1 MQLKGLVKFF
11 TVVLILISVYQLSFT
26 FVVHHVQKGI
36 NAEATGWVA
45 KNYKTPAEMYPNDKE
60 QQVFYQD
67 VLDSVFRA
75 RVQYIEDSTSDEVVY
90 NTLIRKYTLP
100 EAKAQELNLG
110 LDLQGGMNVVME
122 VSLEGLIRSMSNNS
136 PDPALNKALEMATQ
150 EKANSAADYITLFG
164 QAWNKVKPANE
175 RLAPLFANAFEKDI
189 TYNST
194 DQQVLQAIRD
204 ESTGAIKRT
213 YNVLQQRID
222 KFGVAQ
228 PEINLDL
235 QKGIISVALAGVHN
249 PQRVNNYLQATAK
262 LEFWE
267 VFQPDQDFENN
278 VLKPMDV
285 AVANFLSSNQA
296 KAQIAADTTKKAS
309 VPGEK
314 TSSSDTSGLGSLASL
329 VKGNQSS
336 DTTGGNSLNN
346 LTQKNPLESL
356 LHQPQEFGAIA
367 SVSISDTAL
376 WDRYLQIPAVK
387 STMPRNLK
395 FLFGQVQKDPNTGI
409 ASKFIDIYA
418 IKMPPGSD
426 KPLLGGEHVVDA
438 KEDIDQNGRAEISMT
453 MDNVGAK
460 IWAKMTAANV
470 HKPIAIVLDN
480 VVYSAPAPTEEIT
493 GGRSSI
499 TGNFTIQQAQDL
511 ANILKVGKLPAPAHI
526 VQEQVIGPTLGHES
540 IIAGAKSF
548 IIAFILIFLMM
559 LIYYNSAGWVANIAL
574 IFNLLF
580 TVGVLAALGA
590 TLTMPGIAGLILAI
604 GMAVDSNVIVF
615 ERIKEELVRG
625 KGYFQAIHDGYKHS
639 YPPVLDGHITSLL
652 TAVILFYF
660 GLGAVKGFATTQILG
675 LLLSI
680 FCGLLV
686 SRMIE
691 DFWTTKNRHFT
702 YFTKLSKAIFRHRQF
717 DFVRARRYTYFIS
730 AFVVIFGVASFFHG
744 FNEGVEFSGGRSYTV
759 RFDRP
764 VSVEKVREVLKPYLG
779 DYPVV
784 KTVDEANQV
793 NITTAYLIHEPGRN
807 VDSLVERKL
816 YEGLQTFLPAGTN
829 FTTFDKRY
837 KLSSQTVLPTI
848 SQDLKK
854 GAVKAVI
861 VALIVIF
868 AYILLR
874 FRRWQF
880 SVGTILSLIH
890 DSLVI
895 IAVFSFFKN
904 VVPFPMEIN
913 QDFIAAILTVIGY
926 SMNDTVIVFDRIR
939 EYFHTLKGV
948 DRNTVINKG
957 INDTLSRTIMTSVA
971 VFITLLVLFIFGG
984 ASTRGFAFAMLI
996 GVITG
1001 TYSSIFV
1008 AAPVLVD
1015 FDRNNKLVTLEEAQV
1030 QAKKARLETVLAKK

>member
-1 MQLKGLVKFF
+1 
-11 TVVLILISVYQLSFT
+11 
-26 FVVHHVQKGI
+26 
-36 NAEATGWVA
+36 
-45 KNYKTPAEMYPNDKE
+45 
-60 QQVFYQD
+60 
-67 VLDSVFRA
+67 
-75 RVQYIEDSTSDEVVY
+75 
-90 NTLIRKYTLP
+90 
-100 EAKAQELNLG
+100 
-110 LDLQGGMNVVME
+110 GMNVVME

-136 PDPALNKALEMATQ
+136 PDPALNKALDMATQ

-164 QAWNKVKPANE
+164 QAWEKLKPANE
-175 RLAPLFANAFEKDI
+175 RLAPLFANAFEKQI
-189 TYNST
+189 TFNST
-194 DQQVLQAIRD
+194 DQQVLNAIRV
-204 ESTGAIKRT
+204 ESRSAIKRT

-222 KFGVAQ
+222 KFGVSQ

-235 QKGIISVALAGVHN
+235 DKGIISVALAGIHN

-267 VFQPDQDFENN
+267 VFESNQDFANN
-278 VLKPMDV
+278 VLKPMDE
-285 AVANFLSSNQA
+285 AVANYLASSTTKSA
-296 KAQIAADTTKKAS
+296 TAADTTKKPVES
-309 VPGEK
+309 QKEV
-314 TSSSDTSGLGSLASL
+314 S
-329 VKGNQSS
+329 SS
-336 DTTGGNSLNN
+336 DTTGLGALATLVNKNHQAQDTGTSGALNN
-346 LTQKNPLESL
+346 LTNKNPLESL
-356 LHQPQEFGAIA
+356 LHQPQQYGAMA
-367 SVSISDTAL
+367 SISMADTAL
-376 WDRYLQIPAVK
+376 WDRYIQIPAVRNA
-387 STMPRNLK
+387 MPRNLK
-395 FLFGQVQKDPNTGI
+395 FLYGQVQKDPNTGI

-438 KEDIDQNGRAEISMT
+438 RQDIDQNGRAEISMT

-480 VVYSAPAPTEEIT
+480 VVYSAPAPTEEIS

-526 VQEQVIGPTLGHES
+526 VQEQIIGPTLGHES

-548 IIAFILIFLMM
+548 IISFILIFIMM

-625 KGYFQAIHDGYKHS
+625 KGYFQAISDGYKHS
-639 YPPVLDGHITSLL
+639 YAPVLDGHITTLL
-652 TAVILFYF
+652 TAIILFYF

-675 LLLSI
+675 LLLSL
-680 FCGLLV
+680 FCGLLI

-691 DFWTTKNRHFT
+691 DYWTKKNRHFT
-702 YFTKLSKAIFRHRQF
+702 YFTKLSKAIFRHAQF
-717 DFVRARRYTYFIS
+717 DFVKARRYTYFIS
-730 AFVVIFGVASFFHG
+730 GIVVIFGISSFFHG

-759 RFDRP
+759 RFDKP
-764 VSVEKVREVLKPYLG
+764 VSVEKIRETLKPYFG

-784 KTVDEANQV
+784 KTVDEANQA
-793 NITTAYLIHEPGRN
+793 NITTAYLIHETGNN
-807 VDSLVERKL
+807 VDSLVESKL
-816 YEGLQTFLPAGTN
+816 FEGLHDFLPAGTN
-829 FTTFDKRY
+829 YSTFDKRY
-837 KLSSQTVLPTI
+837 KMSSQTVLPTI

-895 IAVFSFFKN
+895 IAVFSFLKN
-904 VVPFPMEIN
+904 LVPFPMEIN

-948 DRNTVINKG
+948 DRNTVINKA

-1015 FDRNNKLVTLEEAQV
+1015 FDRKNKLVTVEEAKAQAKQARLEEAI
-1030 QAKKARLETVLAKK
+1030 AKK